1 MYRDKI
7 KLLAFDADDT
17 LWDCQSHFN
26 SVERAYCKLLEDYG
40 TAEEISQ
47 ALFATETADMPHL
60 GYGCKAFTISLVE
73 NAIEVSI
80 WFGIFCWERWR
91 PTAL

>member
-47 ALFATETADMPHL
+47 ALFATETADMPWDMAARRSRYHWL
-60 GYGCKAFTISLVE
+60 
-73 NAIEVSI
+73 
-80 WFGIFCWERWR
+80 RM
-91 PTAL
+91 P